1 MIIKDSKILIT
12 GGSSGIGKA
21 TAKLLA
27 DSGAK
32 IAITG
37 RDKDKLDAVAK
48 EINVIAIHADVAKE
62 EDIEQTYKIFIDN
75 FGTLDCLINNAGIGE
90 FPTVEEITLEA
101 FMKVYSVNVFGAALM
116 AKKAVEIFKK
126 QNTGGNIINV
136 ASTAALKGFAR
147 GSIYSSSKF
156 ALRGMTEC
164 WQAELRPFDIRVM
177 QVNPSEVTTAFANKE
192 RKERDEV
199 DNKLTSVE
207 IAHAMKAMLEMDDRG
222 MIPELTV
229 WAKNP
234 WEKK

>member
-32 IAITG
+32 VAITG
-37 RDKDKLDAVAK
+37 RDKDKLEKVAK
-48 EINVIAIHADVAKE
+48 EINVLAIHSDVAKE
-62 EDIEQTYKIFIDN
+62 EDIEKTYKVFLEN

-90 FPTVEEITLEA
+90 FPTVDEITLEA

-116 AKKAVEIFKK
+116 AKHAAKIFKEQK
-126 QNTGGNIINV
+126 TGGNIINV

-147 GSIYSSSKF
+147 GSVYSSSKF
-156 ALRGMTEC
+156 ALRSMTEC

-199 DNKLTSVE
+199 DNKLTSIE

-229 WAKNP
+229 WARNP